1 MLTFTCT
8 RHLAT
13 CNEETTTVTQGNT
26 APNFT
31 LETDKGAKVTLSQL
45 RGRQVVLFFFCP
57 KDDTP
62 GCTIECKEF
71 RDAAPNFEGKALVF
85 GVSADDR
92 ASHEAFRDKFSL
104 KFPALRCRAQSLRR
118 LRRLGSDQVGRWD
131 PADDCD
137 GGRGWCHQGGSENV
151 TPQGHAAEVL
161 AAL

>member
-13 CNEETTTVTQGNT
+13 CNEEATTVTQGNT

-45 RGRQVVLFFFCP
+45 RGRQVVLFFCP
-57 KDDTP
+57 RDDTP

-71 RDAAPNFEGKALVF
+71 RDAAPKFEGKALVF

-104 KFPALRCRAQSLRR
+104 NFPLLCDVGHKVCDACGVWGPTKWGDGIRRTTVMVGADGAIKGGLR
-118 LRRLGSDQVGRWD
+118 
-131 PADDCD
+131 
-137 GGRGWCHQGGSENV
+137 
-151 TPQGHAAEVL
+151 T
-161 AAL
+161 

>member
-1 MLTFTCT
+1 M
-8 RHLAT
+8 
-13 CNEETTTVTQGNT
+13 VTQGNP
-26 APNFT
+26 APDFT

-45 RGRQVVLFFFCP
+45 RGRQVVLFFYP

-71 RDAAPNFEGKALVF
+71 RDAAPNFAGKALVF

-92 ASHEAFRDKFSL
+92 TSHEAFREKFSL
-104 KFPALRCRAQSLRR
+104 NFPLL
-118 LRRLGSDQVGRWD
+118 
-131 PADDCD
+131 CD
-137 GGRGWCHQGGSENV
+137 GGHKVCDAYGVWGPTKWGEGIRRTTVIVGADGAIKKVFENV